1 MEEDMKME
9 AIDNII
15 SGIDKCLELDGVE
28 FQAAAKLIKENMDR
42 QYGPAWHCIIGDG
55 FSYEVTRLSNSSLI
69 LYYAKSFVVLL
80 FKC

>member
-1 MEEDMKME
+1 MENDMKME
-9 AIDNII
+9 AVDNII
-15 SGIDKCLELDGVE
+15 SGIDKCLGVDGLE

-42 QYGPAWHCIIGDG
+42 QYGPSWHCIIGDG

-69 LYYAKSFVVLL
+69 LYYAKAYAVLL